1 MKSETASSK
10 PQPLERSLRLW
21 NSSTSWNSILFS
33 PSARA
38 FEQDKLIYYILNEI
52 GANKARLCHKVH
64 FANYF
69 PLHLCCLKS
78 TSQVRL
84 CASINHRVDICYVL
98 TALWH
103 HVLTRC
109 QGDKAITALYTTRWD
124 QSRIVDKKERV
135 FAGRTFIYWK
145 KPAGTRIL

>member
-21 NSSTSWNSILFS
+21 NSSTSWNSIIFS

-69 PLHLCCLKS
+69 FTFVVWNPLHKFASAHQS
-78 TSQVRL
+78 T
-84 CASINHRVDICYVL
+84 NHRVDICYLL

-135 FAGRTFIYWK
+135 FAGRKFIYWK

>member
-84 CASINHRVDICYVL
+84 CASINQSQGRYLLFIDRFVTSCIDALSRWQSNNNIIC
-98 TALWH
+98 
-103 HVLTRC
+103 
-109 QGDKAITALYTTRWD
+109 D
-124 QSRIVDKKERV
+124 QMGSIENC
-135 FAGRTFIYWK
+135 G
-145 KPAGTRIL
+145 